1 MKTKRPKNQKTLI
14 ILFIFGAGILLIVTL
29 LVVKQYTLKMSAGKT
44 AAKENTQEN
53 QKEKKIPA
61 LVKLET
67 MKPRDYCDKIK
78 GVTGR
83 IDVARAKLGFEGSGT
98 VEIIAADKGAI
109 VKKGDILA
117 ELNTTDLI
125 LKEKY
130 KKNALEGSKIELEKA
145 VKILEENREKAKTGF
160 ILENKLRDY
169 ELDVQL
175 KQNKVKAD
183 ELEIEAAEENLK
195 KAQLR
200 APFDGVVLERK
211 IEIGESI
218 SSSREAFVL
227 LDINNIFADIEI
239 NEKQLSKIEPGQQLF
254 LKTNIFREIIAGK
267 IQSIVPAVQGKA
279 MILCARAKLES
290 SKLTLLPGM
299 FVSGEIQVFE
309 QKNALVIPLQAL
321 TKENDTLYVF
331 VYDSAKKT
339 VVRKTVECGYMS
351 ADEAL
356 ITKGLK
362 PGMSAVIESSAA
374 LKDGASVKVEA
385 E

>member
-1 MKTKRPKNQKTLI
+1 M
-14 ILFIFGAGILLIVTL
+14 ILFIFGAGMLLIVTL
-29 LVVKQYTLKMSAGKT
+29 LVVKQYSLKLSTDKVTVKEKT
-44 AAKENTQEN
+44 EQG
-53 QKEKKIPA
+53 QKEKEIPA

-67 MKPRDYCDKIK
+67 VKPKDYSDKIK

-98 VEIIAADKGAI
+98 VEIISADKGAF
-109 VKKGDILA
+109 VRKGDILA
-117 ELNTTDLI
+117 ELNITDLI

-130 KKNALEGSKIELEKA
+130 KQNALEGSKIELEKA

-160 ILENKLRDY
+160 ILENKLKDY
-169 ELDVQL
+169 ELEVQL

-211 IEIGESI
+211 IEMGESI

-239 NEKQLSKIEPGQQLF
+239 NEKQLSKIEPGQPLF
-254 LKTNIFREIIAGK
+254 LKTNIFQDIIAGK

-279 MILCARAKLES
+279 MILCARAKLEA

-309 QKNALVIPLQAL
+309 QKNAIVVPLQAL
-321 TKENDTLYVF
+321 SKEKDTLYVF

-339 VVRKTVECGYMS
+339 VVRKTVECGYLS
-351 ADEAL
+351 AEEAL
-356 ITKGLK
+356 ISKGLN
-362 PGMSAVIESSAA
+362 PGVSVVIESSVA